1 MSIMVGLVAA
11 VAVVVAARPRV
22 EARGRR
28 TGRQAPSPGRAIRAV
43 GTASLRHLP
52 DRLAVGPSEAGWTV
66 IASGLALVLLP
77 PLVLVAPTVVLVRSS
92 RRRRAAA
99 RADADAVQRGLPE
112 LIDLLAL
119 GVGAGLTVRDA
130 LAVAV
135 AWTPAPL
142 GAAFADAVRRGDA
155 GEPFVESLETVVS
168 SLGPGVRPLVT
179 VLIAAERDGAA
190 LVPALERASDEA
202 RRRRRVEAEEA
213 ARRVPVLMLF
223 PLVLCVL
230 PAFAVL
236 TVVPVLIGTLS
247 DLQLP
252 SAGP

>member
-1 MSIMVGLVAA
+1 MSPVVGMLAGLAVVAA
-11 VAVVVAARPRV
+11 VRPRV

-28 TGRQAPSPGRAIRAV
+28 SGRHVGSPGRAVRTL
-43 GTASLRHLP
+43 GRASLRHVP
-52 DRLAVGPSEAGWTV
+52 FDIGVSAGEAGWAV

-77 PLVLVAPTVVLVRSS
+77 PLALVAPTVVLVRGS
-92 RRRRAAA
+92 RRRRTAT
-99 RADADAVQRGLPE
+99 RADIDAVQRGLPE

-119 GVGAGLTVRDA
+119 GVGAGLTVRGA
-130 LAVAV
+130 LAASVP
-135 AWTPAPL
+135 WTPAPL
-142 GAAFADAVRRGDA
+142 GTAFADAVRRADA
-155 GEPFVESLETVVS
+155 GEPFVDSLETVAV

-179 VLIAAERDGAA
+179 VLVAAERDGAA
-190 LVPALERASDEA
+190 LGPALERASDEA
-202 RRRRRVEAEEA
+202 RRGRRVEAEDA

-230 PAFAVL
+230 PAFALL

>member
-1 MSIMVGLVAA
+1 V
-11 VAVVVAARPRV
+11 
-22 EARGRR
+22 
-28 TGRQAPSPGRAIRAV
+28 
-43 GTASLRHLP
+43 
-52 DRLAVGPSEAGWTV
+52 
-66 IASGLALVLLP
+66 
-77 PLVLVAPTVVLVRSS
+77 
-92 RRRRAAA
+92 A

-119 GVGAGLTVRDA
+119 GVGAGLTVREA
-130 LAVAV
+130 LAVSV

-142 GAAFADAVRRGDA
+142 GAAFADAIRRSDA
-155 GEPFVESLETVVS
+155 GEPFVESLES
-168 SLGPGVRPLVT
+168 AAAALGPGVRPLVT

-202 RRRRRVEAEEA
+202 RRRRRVEAEEE